1 MHFALGWERHIARL
15 RLKSLVTSRDTV
27 IISTE
32 TVIIK
37 ACLRSF
43 QVGAD
48 VEVLCRVRARP
59 CSYAVRVMK
68 TQLKAEALEKNGT
81 AGGGDEGD
89 DTPAAKRR
97 RLEAIFMESDSSEA
111 TEGAAESPEV
121 IVAVRKGNIVATA
134 FHPELTNDG
143 RWHEY
148 FAKIVEEAVRAQR
161 DKDKRNPMEA
171 SAISG
176 LETSTVAANV
186 VA

>member
-1 MHFALGWERHIARL
+1 M
-15 RLKSLVTSRDTV
+15 SY
-27 IISTE
+27 
-32 TVIIK
+32 

-43 QVGAD
+43 QVGSE

-68 TQLKAEALEKNGT
+68 TQLKAEEALERNGT
-81 AGGGDEGD
+81 AGGGDESD

-111 TEGAAESPEV
+111 TKGAAESPEV

-148 FAKIVEEAVRAQR
+148 FAKIVEEAVRVQK
-161 DKDKRNPMEA
+161 DKDKRNPTEA
-171 SAISG
+171 SAMSR
-176 LETSTVAANV
+176 LETPTVAANV

>member
-1 MHFALGWERHIARL
+1 MM
-15 RLKSLVTSRDTV
+15 SY
-27 IISTE
+27 
-32 TVIIK
+32 

-59 CSYAVRVMK
+59 CSHAVRVMK
-68 TQLKAEALEKNGT
+68 TQLKAEEALEIKGT
-81 AGGGDEGD
+81 AGGEDGRGDEGD

-97 RLEAIFMESDSSEA
+97 RLAAIFMESGSSAA

-134 FHPELTNDG
+134 FHPELTNDN

-148 FAKIVEEAVRAQR
+148 FAKIVEEAVRMQG
-161 DKDKRNPMEA
+161 DKDKQNPTEA
-171 SAISG
+171 SAVPG
-176 LETSTVAANV
+176 LEISTVAANV